1 MQDLLTGLFQWIAG
15 GMFYAIGRAFTRLF
29 GKSRSVTGWPE
40 TLLGFAILAVAIFVV
55 VSVVKFPVRI
65 LSLAVLR

>member
-1 MQDLLTGLFQWIAG
+1 MQESIGELIQWIAG
-15 GMFYAIGRAFTRLF
+15 RIFYAIGRAFTRLF